1 MECPACHHTL
11 EPMDAGGVSVDVC
24 DQGCGGI
31 WFTWM
36 ELQRFDEPKEAAGE
50 ALLDIHTSVA
60 FNETIL
66 DVIEEGVPRVAVDL
80 TGVTF
85 IDSSALGALVGGARR
100 CAERG
105 CEFMIVCPAGSVAR
119 VIEVTGLNRA
129 FAIYA
134 TRQEALGVLGDSA
147 AQ

>member
-1 MECPACHHTL
+1 
-11 EPMDAGGVSVDVC
+11 MDGPVGFHVA
-24 DQGCGGI
+24 
-31 WFTWM
+31 
-36 ELQRFDEPKEAAGE
+36 LLRPAAGVAVVE
-50 ALLDIHTSVA
+50 AVGELDIHTSVA

-85 IDSSALGALVGGARR
+85 IDSSALGALVGGARK

-134 TRQEALGVLGDSA
+134 TRREALGALGDSA

>member
-1 MECPACHHTL
+1 
-11 EPMDAGGVSVDVC
+11 VDGPV
-24 DQGCGGI
+24 G
-31 WFTWM
+31 FHVA
-36 ELQRFDEPKEAAGE
+36 LLRPAAGVAVVE
-50 ALLDIHTSVA
+50 AVGELDIHTSVA